1 MGYREFVDS
10 LGTLWKVWNTV
21 PLAGAVLQAEWKD
34 GWLTFESMAAC
45 LRRLAPVPENWEQLS
60 AEQLERLCA
69 QAAEVRRTT
78 PTGGVVLHNDGRA

>member
-10 LGTLWKVWNTV
+10 LGVIWKVWNTV
-21 PLAGAVLQAEWKD
+21 PVAGAVRQAKWKH

-45 LRRLAPVPENWEQLS
+45 LRRLAPVPDDWEQLP

-69 QAAEVRRTT
+69 LASEVRRTT
-78 PTGGVVLHNDGRA
+78 PPSGVHMPNDERA